1 MNSMPVVDRNKSRD
15 AREKRRMETLENMM
29 TERGFFVDV
38 CRCEV
43 FHRIK
48 EKSCVFFHN
57 HHHHHQMTKNTR
69 KIDNCRELTSLLLG

>member
-38 CRCEV
+38 CQV
-43 FHRIK
+43 PPQIV
-48 EKSCVFFHN
+48 CV
-57 HHHHHQMTKNTR
+57 
-69 KIDNCRELTSLLLG
+69 

>member
-15 AREKRRMETLENMM
+15 AREKRRMETLENMV

-43 FHRIK
+43 LW
-48 EKSCVFFHN
+48 EEEE
-57 HHHHHQMTKNTR
+57 
-69 KIDNCRELTSLLLG
+69 ELCQKRFDWFVLDSTNRLFKYIV